1 MRFFSRRASLRT
13 RFARAFGALLALATV
28 NVVAFTWG
36 ANQRAATFEV
46 LHEAVARHS
55 ALTEARTGLEDHAK
69 RVKVVSDLFGVEH
82 AALSRAERQATLRSI
97 DALREQLATV
107 SDRDADRD
115 ALDAELATVR
125 ARVDSL
131 TLSWGRFYRMQATDP
146 GGAIAEVAVTAE
158 PLARQLL
165 GTDLPAAIR
174 AEHDRVD
181 RATAAFQRTDRA
193 ASVLMWAILA
203 LSGLCGV
210 ALAYA
215 LSRDLLRDIGALKS
229 GVERFGAGEL
239 AYRVSVEHSE
249 ELEEVGESLNAMA
262 GRLRQAQIDL
272 EARNQELAHLAY
284 RDPLTHL
291 ANRTLFRQRVERALG
306 RVPERAGELFVLF
319 IDLDDF
325 KSVNDTLGHAAG
337 DRLLVDVASRLLN
350 ATRGIDTVARLGGD
364 EFAIL
369 LPQVRGVEDA
379 VIVAERVIG
388 AMQAPFRLDARTVH
402 VGASVGIA
410 SGRDGRHAVAHADEL
425 LRNADVA
432 MYRAKAAGRGCH
444 AVFEPEMHAALLDR
458 VELEQELRDAL
469 RRDELTVGFQPI
481 VELATG
487 RVTGFEALAR
497 WTHARRGVV
506 PPSVFVPLA
515 EETGAVLA
523 LGRWML
529 ARACREAVR
538 WQAESPDGHP
548 IGVSVNVSGRQVED
562 PSFVSDLRAVLA
574 STGLAPACLTLEITE
589 TVIMRESETTRR
601 WLHEI
606 KALGVRVAI
615 DDFGTGYSSLAYL
628 QHFPVD
634 VLKIDKAFVDQI
646 GEGRND
652 AAIAR
657 TIVTLAE
664 MLGLRTVA
672 EGIERPEQHA
682 GLRAL
687 GCQLGQGFLYARPL
701 PPAEALEF
709 LRRRRSAAEGSEV
722 TVRRQLVM
730 AG

>member
-82 AALSRAERQATLRSI
+82 ATLSRAERQATLRSI
-97 DALREQLATV
+97 DALREQLAAV

-239 AYRVSVEHSE
+239 AYRVSVAHCD

-272 EARNQELAHLAY
+272 EARNQELAQLAY

-369 LPQVRGVEDA
+369 LPQVRGVDDA

-388 AMQAPFRLDARTVH
+388 AMQAPFGLDARTVH

-410 SGRDGRHAVAHADEL
+410 SGRDGLHADEL

-444 AVFEPEMHAALLDR
+444 AVFAPEMHAALLDR
-458 VELEQELRDAL
+458 VELEQELREAL
-469 RRDELTVGFQPI
+469 RRDELAVGYQPI

-487 RVTGFEALAR
+487 RVAGFEALAR

-538 WQAESPDGHP
+538 WQAESPDGRP
-548 IGVSVNVSGRQVED
+548 VGVSINVSGRQVED
-562 PSFVSDLRAVLA
+562 PSFVADLRAVLA
-574 STGLAPACLTLEITE
+574 STGLDPACLTLEITE

-615 DDFGTGYSSLAYL
+615 DDFGADHSSLARL
-628 QHFPVD
+628 RALRVD
-634 VLKIDKAFVDQI
+634 ILKIDRDFLRGVPQEREA
-646 GEGRND
+646 
-652 AAIAR
+652 AAI
-657 TIVTLAE
+657 VTAVLSLAAA
-664 MLGLRTVA
+664 LGMSAVA
-672 EGIERPEQHA
+672 EGVETAEQMRFLQ
-682 GLRAL
+682 GM
-687 GCQLGQGFLYARPL
+687 GCDRVQGYHIARPMPVDEATAYMHRH
-701 PPAEALEF
+701 PPVIWRGRH
-709 LRRRRSAAEGSEV
+709 LREV
-722 TVRRQLVM
+722 
-730 AG
+730 A

>member
-1 MRFFSRRASLRT
+1 MRFLSGRASLRT
-13 RFARAFGALLALATV
+13 RFVRAFGALLALATV

-36 ANQRAATFEV
+36 ARQRAETFEV
-46 LHEAVARHS
+46 LHEAIARHS

-82 AALSRAERQATLRSI
+82 ATLSHAERQATLRSI
-97 DALREQLATV
+97 DALREQLAAV

-131 TLSWGRFYRMQATDP
+131 TLSWGRFYRQQATDP
-146 GGAIAEVAVTAE
+146 GGAIAEVALTAE

-181 RATAAFQRTDRA
+181 VATAAFQRTDRA
-193 ASVLMWAILA
+193 SSALMWAILA

-239 AYRVSVEHSE
+239 AYRVSVAHCD

-306 RVPERAGELFVLF
+306 RVPERAGELYVLF

-337 DRLLVDVASRLLN
+337 DRLLVDVATRLLN

-369 LPQVRGVEDA
+369 LPQVRGVDDA

-388 AMQAPFRLDARTVH
+388 AMQAPFTLDARTVH

-410 SGRDGRHAVAHADEL
+410 PGREGLHADEL

-444 AVFEPEMHAALLDR
+444 AVFEPAMHAALLDR
-458 VELEQELRDAL
+458 VELEQELREAL
-469 RRDELTVGFQPI
+469 RHDELAVGYQPI

-523 LGRWML
+523 LGRWVL
-529 ARACREAVR
+529 AHACREAVR
-538 WQAESPDGHP
+538 WQAESPDGRP
-548 IGVSVNVSGRQVED
+548 VGVSVNVSGRQVED
-562 PSFVSDLRAVLA
+562 PSFVADLRAVLA
-574 STGLAPACLTLEITE
+574 STGLDAACLTLEITE

-601 WLHEI
+601 WLGEI

-628 QHFPVD
+628 QRFPVD

-687 GCQLGQGFLYARPL
+687 GCQLGQGFHYARPL

-709 LRRRRSAAEGSEV
+709 LRRRRSAAEAGEV